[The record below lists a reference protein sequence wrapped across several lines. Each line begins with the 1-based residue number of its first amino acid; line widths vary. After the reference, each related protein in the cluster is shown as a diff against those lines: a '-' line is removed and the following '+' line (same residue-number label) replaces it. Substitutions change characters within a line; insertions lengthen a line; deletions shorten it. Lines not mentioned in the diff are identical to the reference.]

1 MLRLK
6 CFFAYKCQAI
16 STEYGEKTIPS
27 PYFCNLVKKS
37 IGHLCIFLYFIFCSI
52 DLCLSINIQCLDYY
66 SFTVLKPSNASLPT
80 FSFFFPNFFSCS
92 DSFAFIHTF
101 QNQLV
106 HIFKQFSLDYYWKCT
121 KPINQFRENQHLHYV
136 KYSSP

>member
-52 DLCLSINIQCLDYY
+52 DLCLSVNIQCLDYY
-66 SFTVLKPSNASLPT
+66 SFRVLKPSNASLPT
-80 FSFFFPNFFSCS
+80 FSFIFFQTFSVVL
-92 DSFAFIHTF
+92 IHLPLYIYF
-101 QNQLV
+101 R
-106 HIFKQFSLDYYWKCT
+106 ISLSIYL
-121 KPINQFRENQHLHYV
+121 N
-136 KYSSP
+136 SSPWTIIGNAQNL